1 MQIQTA
7 RYFVY
12 SQKLGTQRHLFSI
25 RAEVRAET
33 SRVARERF
41 KRTLPR
47 RHCVIGVKQAAGEH
61 GGRTA
66 QRGHWIG

>member
-1 MQIQTA
+1 MQARTA

-12 SQKLGTQRHLFSI
+12 WQKLGTQRHLFSI

-33 SRVARERF
+33 PRAARERF

-47 RHCVIGVKQAAGEH
+47 HHCVIGVKQAAGEH
-61 GGRTA
+61 GGKTA
-66 QRGHWIG
+66 QRGRWVA